1 VVASRFERG
10 WVVKWGRWA
19 SGSGR
24 PCVSAGHPC
33 EGKEGREGGEE
44 EELHLRE
51 ERTAAR
57 ESYHRRQELSPLGE
71 SRHERAIVSR
81 PPMELLDF
89 HVYCAW
95 IGSGSSEYSSL
106 PNAVFFWSG
115 IWAHERMGIHSV
127 AWIRPE
133 SPSIPT
139 YPNEASV
146 VWLAIHAHRPSLVW
160 LSSTWH

>member
-57 ESYHRRQELSPLGE
+57 ESYHRRQELSPPGE
-71 SRHERAIVSR
+71 SRRERATVSR

-89 HVYCAW
+89 HVYW
-95 IGSGSSEYSSL
+95 RGSGVGRANTRLCQMQFFSRVEFGPTSL
-106 PNAVFFWSG
+106 WVSTLWRGLGQNPP
-115 IWAHERMGIHSV
+115 R
-127 AWIRPE
+127 
-133 SPSIPT
+133 SPPIQTKPQ
-139 YPNEASV
+139 
-146 VWLAIHAHRPSLVW
+146 
-160 LSSTWH
+160 